1 MLVISQKVGEKIQLG
16 SDITISVLE
25 VKSGKVR
32 LGIEAPKTVPVLR
45 KSKDKGSDKKADS
58 NGISK

>member
-32 LGIEAPKTVPVLR
+32 LGIEAPKSVLVTR
-45 KSKDKGSDKKADS
+45 KTEDKGSVKKADTKA
-58 NGISK
+58 IDR